1 MILSRQGKV
10 LVGSLFLNVFLC
22 GILAGFFMRGGF
34 PPPHGMDERGPMQ
47 DIARVLPADKAAAL
61 EGIMRKHFEERREG
75 DADIRDIRR
84 EMDDIL
90 AADNFDIRAF
100 KVKAEEMHTAQEK
113 LFAAMNDDLAQ
124 FFSGLSKEERRKL
137 AEHFRKNAPPM
148 GGPLPPKPPGRDM
161 HGDDKL
167 GFEPGSGK

>member
-10 LVGSLFLNVFLC
+10 LIASLFLNVFLC

-34 PPPHGMDERGPMQ
+34 PPPHSMKEHGPMQ
-47 DIARVLPADKAAAL
+47 DITRVLPADKAAVL
-61 EGIMRKHFEERREG
+61 ESIMRKHFEERRDGE
-75 DADIRDIRR
+75 ADIRDIRK

-90 AADNFDIRAF
+90 AADNFDIHAF
-100 KVKAEEMHTAQEK
+100 KLKAGEMHTAQEK

-148 GGPLPPKPPGRDM
+148 GGPLPPKPPRPDM
-161 HGDDKL
+161 HGHDQH
-167 GFEPGSGK
+167 GFDPGGGK